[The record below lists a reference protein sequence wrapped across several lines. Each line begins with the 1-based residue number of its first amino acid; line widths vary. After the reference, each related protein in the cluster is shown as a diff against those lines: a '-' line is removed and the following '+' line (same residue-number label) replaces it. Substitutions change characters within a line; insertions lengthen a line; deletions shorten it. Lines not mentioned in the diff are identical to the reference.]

1 LLFFLLTSFSL
12 FLLIHNSEFQR
23 SKYLSAFQ
31 EIAGRVYLVSSSVE
45 SYLNLK
51 NTNVG
56 LMQRIVVLEEE
67 VQRYKKEIEN
77 LHDRIHPDSINIGS
91 NQPIYNYSHARVV
104 FKQVSETNNF
114 IVLNKGSNDS
124 IEEDMAVV
132 SAKGEIVGAVVEVTP
147 NFSRVILVL
156 NSGYHPSCII
166 KNTRFAGSLFWDG
179 KDPRYVHLR
188 GLPSHSTYTIGDTI
202 VTSGYSAVFPE
213 GVFVGVVEDAVKRK
227 NEEFNS
233 LKVHLFTDFSTMD
246 EVIIIRNAL
255 RKEQLKMEKGASEE

>member
-1 LLFFLLTSFSL
+1 M